1 LCNAEGSKPDF
12 GGRQKIIFRA
22 LETIDYL
29 VEGIVGTV

>member
-1 LCNAEGSKPDF
+1 LRNAEGSKPDF

-22 LETIDYL
+22 LETTDDL